1 MEMFIVRPP
10 FFSSAR
16 TIYAGD
22 KIYSNVLEITLHGG
36 IKRITAGAY
45 IKGNPLRVAPWSVEG
60 GAQARRFNI
69 TDKVIIIF
77 VRTTD
82 INRQCQTHK
91 RIIVASLNG
100 GGGAKE
106 KGGR

>member
-22 KIYSNVLEITLHGG
+22 KIYSNVLEITLQRRDKAHY
-36 IKRITAGAY
+36 AGAY

-100 GGGAKE
+100 GWVSEGE
-106 KGGR
+106 GGR